1 MTHPDT
7 LPSSVTETPETDS
20 DRVSEERLRG
30 AARDLLGA
38 LQKYGFPVSD
48 AATRQL
54 MDGGSL
60 EAQAVHVAA
69 KGLAIALRTTPSLPP
84 RSGGVEMAR
93 DDLRRVLEGPIGNTD
108 LRLTLQAIC
117 LRLTNAL
124 ADPIPEA
131 TADEEVERGWLI
143 ELKPSVARQPTWFHL
158 DDEWTT
164 DSTKALRFARKADAE
179 AFIAHSGW
187 TEAFASEH
195 MWGLP
200 ASRAA
205 LRRSTETDKPGVRE
219 AALEEAAKVAAS
231 FGDPVCNPFTFTR
244 HAHAQEVA
252 TAIRALSASPAP
264 EEQVT
269 DVEADRRE
277 RALKVDPDKHGHRTR
292 FSDSSYFDEVC
303 IMCGATDGFGD
314 KRLDQ
319 PCPSPLH
326 HGRRDQ

>member
-1 MTHPDT
+1 
-7 LPSSVTETPETDS
+7 
-20 DRVSEERLRG
+20 
-30 AARDLLGA
+30 
-38 LQKYGFPVSD
+38 
-48 AATRQL
+48 
-54 MDGGSL
+54 MDDNTNP
-60 EAQAVHVAA
+60 
-69 KGLAIALRTTPSLPP
+69 LRTTPSLPP
-84 RSGGVEMAR
+84 RSGGVVGPWGAEDDYEGVLHALEIAGMGAPYSDVQGNLYCAR
-93 DDLRRVLEGPIGNTD
+93 QYSPDGYRDAEFRDYGLARAVRILCN
-108 LRLTLQAIC
+108 
-117 LRLTNAL
+117 NAARIRSTL
-124 ADPIPEA
+124 ADPILEA
-131 TADEEVERGWLI
+131 PADEEVERGWLI

-205 LRRSTETDKPGVRE
+205 FRRSTETDKPGVRE

-319 PCPSPLH
+319 PCPKPLPRSTT
-326 HGRRDQ
+326 GGAK

>member
-1 MTHPDT
+1 MT
-7 LPSSVTETPETDS
+7 LPSSVTEAPETDS
-20 DRVSEERLRG
+20 DRVSGQVTDAQIDAIYRG
-30 AARDLLGA
+30 LVEAGVSLS
-38 LQKYGFPVSD
+38 FPSTVSP
-48 AATRQL
+48 ASAMR
-54 MDGGSL
+54 
-60 EAQAVHVAA
+60 A
-69 KGLAIALRTTPSLPP
+69 ALRATPSLPP
-84 RSGGVEMAR
+84 RSGGVVEGVRQEAAFLLAR
-93 DDLRRVLEGPIGNTD
+93 LDDLEWSGEIDEVYLDFARHVAPSAAR
-108 LRLTLQAIC
+108 LRMILST
-117 LRLTNAL
+117 L

-131 TADEEVERGWLI
+131 PTDEEVEGLSLEKAVRDAHKTLMN
-143 ELKPSVARQPTWFHL
+143 TL
-158 DDEWTT
+158 DRDFGLW
-164 DSTKALRFARKADAE
+164 S
-179 AFIAHSGW
+179 SP
-187 TEAFASEH
+187 AFAKAREAVYPL
-195 MWGLP
+195 WKRLDETL
-200 ASRAA
+200 AA

-319 PCPSPLH
+319 PCPKPLPRSTT
-326 HGRRDQ
+326 GGAK